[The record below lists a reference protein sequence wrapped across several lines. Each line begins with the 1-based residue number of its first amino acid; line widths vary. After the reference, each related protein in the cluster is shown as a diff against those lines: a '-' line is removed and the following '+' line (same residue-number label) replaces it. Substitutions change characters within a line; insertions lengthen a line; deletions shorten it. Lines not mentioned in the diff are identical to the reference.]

1 MAYNEYHLKIHL
13 KIGIL
18 FKEFLGQLW
27 RNGAR
32 KKVNLGV
39 YRSPQGK

>member
-18 FKEFLGQLW
+18 FKEFLGHLW
-27 RNGAR
+27 RDE
-32 KKVNLGV
+32 
-39 YRSPQGK
+39 Y